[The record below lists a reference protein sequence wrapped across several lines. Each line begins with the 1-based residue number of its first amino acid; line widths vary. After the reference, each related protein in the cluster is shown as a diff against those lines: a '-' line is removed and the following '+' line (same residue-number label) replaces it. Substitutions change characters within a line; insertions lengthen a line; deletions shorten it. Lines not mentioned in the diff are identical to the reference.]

1 MIKGFARDVA
11 VPLEPSKGEDWDDR
25 HWSLGD
31 LERLRELT
39 REIKPRVESLHDAA
53 LQQKQ
58 RTAELQSQMLKGEST
73 APFLHHRD
81 ES

>member
-11 VPLEPSKGEDWDDR
+11 VPLEPSKG
-25 HWSLGD
+25 
-31 LERLRELT
+31 ERLRELT